1 MSEFPYSNFSFYSC
15 YFMLKTLFLLSPTAP
30 FSSIAPDK
38 VSIIKISM
46 CWTKVCYSL
55 SQQFLFYAGCMTDNL
70 TFRLNIQ
77 NRFYVLP
84 HTIDMKWKRHYKLP
98 CYFKS
103 DLYRSYTSLFC
114 DFIHLPKIQVVK
126 DRTFHLLNNEFFIY

>member
-1 MSEFPYSNFSFYSC
+1 
-15 YFMLKTLFLLSPTAP
+15 
-30 FSSIAPDK
+30 
-38 VSIIKISM
+38 
-46 CWTKVCYSL
+46 
-55 SQQFLFYAGCMTDNL
+55 MTDNL
-70 TFRLNIQ
+70 TSRLYIQ

-103 DLYRSYTSLFC
+103 DLYRSYTLLFC

-126 DRTFHLLNNEFFIY
+126 DRTFHLLNDKLLLTFYVLNILTTWINLNDSVDIRHSDIKQLLKYL